1 MHTLST
7 AAIWLLSVVLTAGVA
22 ATSWFLNDEPA
33 TTAAKIAV
41 VPLYLL
47 ATNGL
52 RTYFQD
58 GAADEKTFPTV
69 AKFQFADAALLAAF
83 IVIVMTHTNSVA
95 SRMVVDF
102 IWMNALIGA
111 MMTGI
116 KWLQQKRQNNAK

>member
-7 AAIWLLSVVLTAGVA
+7 AAIWLLSVILTAGVA

-33 TTAAKIAV
+33 VTAAKIAV

-52 RTYFQD
+52 RTYFQHS
-58 GAADEKTFPTV
+58 AADEKTFPTV
-69 AKFQFADAALLAAF
+69 AKFRFADAALLAAF
-83 IVIVMTHTNSVA
+83 IVIVTTNNNSVA
-95 SRMVVDF
+95 SRMVMDF
-102 IWMNALIGA
+102 IWMTALIGA
-111 MMTGI
+111 MTTGI